1 MLRSVC
7 ADGELHYEFEKFKGK
22 FSLGNGR
29 SAEKL
34 AVPSSTSFNLKESDD
49 RYHLKR
55 HDR

>member
-7 ADGELHYEFEKFKGK
+7 ADGELHYEFEKFKAK

-29 SAEKL
+29 PAEKL